1 MYTINHNY
9 TNEDSLEDW
18 LRTSGLSSK
27 KACLVQ
33 IFYGNPDENLIKK
46 ITSTLHEKLPDAD
59 IIGTTTDGEIINDT
73 VTTHKIIISATVL
86 EKAAVYSTSVS
97 LKTNAYDMGCE
108 IAKKLYREDA
118 KAMILFLTGL
128 SLNGDEFLKGVE
140 SVLKNGCIVSGGMA
154 SDNGTFIQTYV
165 TNQDKVLKEGVVGA
179 VLCGEELYTKNQYQ
193 LGWRAVGLP
202 MIVTRSKGNRVYE
215 INGKPIISVYKK
227 YFGETVSNKLP
238 KIGIEIP
245 LIIEKNGIKVAR
257 GCIKRFDD
265 GSILFAGDVKEGT
278 EVHFGIG
285 SIDMILKETATVCID
300 FMKSFIPET
309 AFIYSCMA
317 RRRLLKN
324 ETSFELKRLTKKC
337 SVSGFFGNAEFF
349 SSNSKC
355 YLFNETMTVLALSES
370 DEKNIEFPYDM
381 LESGEEVVEYNE
393 TRNALTHMTNV
404 IAAEWQARVNEE
416 IEKNEEKSRENFQKN
431 KLMQMG
437 EMIGM
442 IAHQWRQP
450 LNAISATSIKMALLS
465 SMGNLEDDKVQESTE
480 FIQKQCQ
487 KMSQTIDT
495 FMNFVKPGQQ
505 SRPFKISDMLK
516 SIMQIMGTQLSN
528 HNIKVNIKVA
538 NENIS
543 VVGYEDLL
551 EQVLINILSNS
562 RDAFD
567 EMEGSSKYVNIF
579 VDMKDSQPIIIVED
593 NAGGIKE
600 EIRDKIF
607 NPYFTTKEQGKGTG
621 IGLYMSMDIMKQSF
635 KGNIIYKAI
644 ENGSRFEVLFN
655 VEQ

>member
-1 MYTINHNY
+1 MYTLNHSY
-9 TNEDSLEDW
+9 TNDESLTDW
-18 LRTSGLSSK
+18 LESSEFSSK
-27 KACLVQ
+27 KRCLVQ
-33 IFYGNPDENLIKK
+33 IFYGEPDENKIKN
-46 ITSTLHEKLPDAD
+46 ITSIVHKKLPDANV
-59 IIGTTTDGEIINDT
+59 IGTTTDGEIINDT
-73 VTTHKIIISATVL
+73 VTTHKIIISATL
-86 EKAAVYSTSVS
+86 FEKSTIQSAAVSFE
-97 LKTNAYDMGCE
+97 TNSYDMGCE
-108 IAKKLYREDA
+108 IAKKLYRDDA
-118 KAMILFLTGL
+118 KVMILFTTGL
-128 SLNGDEFLKGVE
+128 SLNGDEFLKGVK
-140 SVLKNGCIVSGGMA
+140 SVLKKGCIVSGGMA
-154 SDNGTFIQTYV
+154 GDNGTFVQTYV
-165 TNQDKVLKEGVVGA
+165 SHQNSVLKQGVVGA
-179 VLCGEELYTKNQYQ
+179 VLCGEELYSKSQYQ

-202 MIVTRSKGNRVYE
+202 MTVTKSEDNRVYE
-215 INGKPIISVYKK
+215 IDKKPIITVYEK

-245 LIIEKNGIKVAR
+245 LMIEKNGLKIAR

-265 GSILFAGDVKEGT
+265 GSLLFAGNVQEG
-278 EVHFGIG
+278 EIVHFGIG

-300 FMKSFIPET
+300 FMKSFTPET
-309 AFIYSCMA
+309 VFIYSCMA

-337 SVSGFFGNAEFF
+337 SVTGFFGNAEFYSDHGECF
-349 SSNSKC
+349 
-355 YLFNETMTVLALSES
+355 LFNETMTVLALSES
-370 DEKNIEFPYDM
+370 DEKDVNFQADIVEG
-381 LESGEEVVEYNE
+381 SEEVVEYNE

-416 IEKNEEKSRENFQKN
+416 IEKNEERSRESFQKN

-450 LNAISATSIKMALLS
+450 LNAISATGIKLALLS
-465 SMGNLEDDKVQESTE
+465 SMGKLEDEKVQESSE
-480 FIQKQCQ
+480 FIQQQCQ

-495 FMNFVKPGQQ
+495 FMNFVKPDQQ
-505 SRPFKISDMLK
+505 SKAFKISDMLK
-516 SIMQIMGTQLSN
+516 SIMQIMGTQLSS
-528 HNIKVNIKVA
+528 HSIKVDIKTV
-538 NENIS
+538 NEDIS

-567 EMEGSSKYVNIF
+567 EIESSSKYININ
-579 VDMKDSQPIIIVED
+579 VDMKDGQPIIVIED

-600 EIRDKIF
+600 EVRDKIF
-607 NPYFTTKEQGKGTG
+607 NPYFTTKEQGKGKG

-635 KGNIIYKAI
+635 KGNIVYKAI

-655 VEQ
+655 IEN